1 MLTIQVVYFMNSV
14 LNKVENQV
22 HKIGSD
28 IEFLMSDR

>member
-22 HKIGSD
+22 HKIAAMLS
-28 IEFLMSDR
+28 S